1 MFVRSQVVEL
11 TMQQKIV
18 RRGLK
23 GLDYVTRPNQVPR
36 RGQVKIPQTVVASLL
51 AIAPLKV
58 GVVVELF
65 QAMPMMHGTKFM
77 LLKTTWKEGSTFN
90 TRLHCL

>member
-11 TMQQKIV
+11 TMRQKIV

-36 RGQVKIPQTVVASLL
+36 RGQVKMSQTVAVSLL

-58 GVVVELF
+58 GVVVEMF
-65 QAMPMMHGTKFM
+65 QALLTMHGTRFM
-77 LLKTTWKEGSTFN
+77 LLKTTWKERSTFN
-90 TRLHCL
+90 TQLHFI